1 MPQVTLNAATA
12 TAVVPADQDRRFL
25 YLENPSG
32 VDIRWGFDSTVTM
45 SGTTIGALLKA
56 GERREFT
63 TETFGPISKAVY
75 AIAASGTPSLT
86 WLDASN

>member
-56 GERREFT
+56 GERRGFT